1 MKHTQFYAVFT
12 LLLFPLIGFSQQ
24 RVLVVGKV
32 IDDET
37 RQPLSGT
44 LISVL
49 ETGNGVPAELDGTY
63 QVIVPPG
70 TYHLVFSYTGFQ
82 PDTLLLSDLKDGTTI
97 ERNVRLKPVR
107 DLDEVI
113 VSGKSTA
120 LNQQK
125 TADNIK
131 NVISSEQM
139 GRFPDPNV
147 AEALQRIPGV
157 NIERDQGEGRYVL
170 VRGLSPKFTNVSIN
184 GEQIS
189 SPEAGVRYVALD
201 AVPADQLASME
212 ISKSLLPDMDGDA
225 IGGSVNL
232 ITRKALD
239 SLWRFSGSVAGG
251 YNALMNKP
259 NIQGSLQMGKR
270 FGKRQQFGLMVN
282 LTHYYNDLGSDNW
295 ERDLNGTRGDEDD
308 VLELRDYQL
317 TRTRSSVSTTL
328 DYRFNRNNEIYFRG
342 MYNRFTDREWRR
354 LYAFS
359 PADSEVER
367 ELKDRFEEQVISSF
381 NLGGK
386 HVFPKM
392 RIDYEAAYSYAFQ
405 DTPYDY
411 AVNFKGD
418 VPSSVDFRNT
428 DFPTLS
434 SATYLDNSLYNF
446 DQFEAGKTFAKD
458 QNMTGKINIAVPY
471 FIGTSK
477 GELKFGGKVRMKKKS
492 YEIEQN
498 IYEGLGNV
506 PTLNNFEGGLLDDNY
521 FGGRYQLARAVN
533 MQTFVDYFNS
543 NPARF
548 ELQIEDKAIDEA
560 LEAYDASENVYA
572 GYLMTRQTIKRL
584 TLIGGVRYEYSKV
597 SYNSSDVVIAPSGD
611 LRAIVPVSGTTS
623 YGYVLPQLQARYAL
637 NRTANL
643 RGALTWSYAR
653 PNFDEIIPAQEAN
666 LEDGEV
672 TIGNADL
679 RPVSAINADLMY
691 EKYFG
696 DVGIVSAG
704 LFFKQ
709 LDGFIYKHTDFNE
722 PYLNDPMVLVDI
734 TQARNGNQ
742 AQLFGIELAFQKS
755 LDFLPKKLRG
765 FSIYANYTYTM
776 SQASIQSRDENA
788 IVGSFEKIS
797 LPGQTTHL
805 GNAALMYEH
814 KGFFVRAALN
824 FNGSYLSE
832 VGSTA
837 DYDLFV
843 KERMQLDCSLGYAIK
858 KKYRVF
864 AEFMN
869 LTNQPFESYMG
880 NKETVVQ
887 REFYGFW
894 MRAGV
899 KFDI

>member
-1 MKHTQFYAVFT
+1 MKHTQFYAV
-12 LLLFPLIGFSQQ
+12 LIMLLFPIIGFSQQ
-24 RVLVVGKV
+24 ALILGKV
-32 IDDET
+32 TDQET

-44 LISVL
+44 IISVL
-49 ETGNGVPAELDGTY
+49 ETGNGVAAELDGTY
-63 QVIVPPG
+63 QLTVAPG
-70 TYHLVFSYTGFQ
+70 TYHLIFSYTGFET
-82 PDTLLLSDLKDGTTI
+82 DTVLLQNLQDGTTT
-97 ERNVRLKPVR
+97 EQNTRLKTVKE
-107 DLDEVI
+107 LNEVI

-125 TADNIK
+125 SADNIK
-131 NVISSEQM
+131 NIVSAEQI

-147 AEALQRIPGV
+147 AEALQRVPGV

-170 VRGLSPKFTNVSIN
+170 VRGLAPKFTNVSIN

-201 AVPADQLASME
+201 AIPADQLASME

-251 YNALMNKP
+251 YNALMKKP
-259 NIQGSLQMGKR
+259 NIQGSLQLGKR
-270 FGKRQQFGLMVN
+270 FGKREQFGLMVN
-282 LTHYYNDLGSDNW
+282 LTHYHNDLGSDNW
-295 ERDLNGTRGDEDD
+295 ERDLNGTTETEDD
-308 VLELRDYQL
+308 VFELRDYQL
-317 TRTRSSVSTTL
+317 TRTRSSASTTL
-328 DYRFNRNNEIYFRG
+328 DYRFNKNNEIYFRG

-354 LYAFS
+354 LYAFV
-359 PADSEVER
+359 PEDDQVER

-386 HVFPKM
+386 HVFPKI
-392 RIDYEAAYSYAFQ
+392 RVDYEAAYSYSFQ
-405 DTPYDY
+405 NTPYDY
-411 AVNFKGD
+411 AVNFAGD
-418 VPSSVDFRNT
+418 IPSSVDFRNT
-428 DFPTLS
+428 DFPVVTS
-434 SATYLDNSLYNF
+434 STYLDNRLYEF
-446 DQFEAGKTFAKD
+446 DQFEVGKTFAKD
-458 QNMTGKINIAVPY
+458 QNVTGKINIAVPY

-477 GELKFGGKVRMKKKS
+477 GELKFGGKVRLKQKS
-492 YEIEQN
+492 FEIKQS
-498 IYEGLGNV
+498 IYEGLGNI
-506 PTLNNFEGGLLDDNY
+506 PTLNTFEGGLLDNDY
-521 FGGRYQLARAVN
+521 LGGRYELARAVYMPN
-533 MQTFVDYFNS
+533 FVDYFNN
-543 NPARF
+543 NPAQF

-560 LEAYDASENVYA
+560 LESYDAKENVYS

-597 SYNSSDVVIAPSGD
+597 SYNSSDVVISPNGD
-611 LRAIVPVSGTTS
+611 LRAILPVKGGTN
-623 YGYVLPQLQARYAL
+623 YGYLLPQLQVRYAV
-637 NRTANL
+637 NRTTNL

-672 TIGNADL
+672 TIGNANL
-679 RPVSAINADLMY
+679 KPVSAINADLMY

-696 DVGIVSAG
+696 DVGIISGG

-709 LDGFIYKHTDFNE
+709 LDGFIYKRTNFNQ
-722 PYLNDPMVLVDI
+722 PYLNDPSVLVDV
-734 TQARNGNQ
+734 TQAQNGNT
-742 AQLFGIELAFQKS
+742 ATLFGVELAFQKS
-755 LDFLPKKLRG
+755 LDFLPKALKG
-765 FSIYANYTYTM
+765 FSIYANYTYTI
-776 SQASIQSRDENA
+776 SEAAIQNRKENA
-788 IVGSFEKIS
+788 EVGSFEKLR

-837 DYDLFV
+837 DYDLYV
-843 KERMQLDCSLGYAIK
+843 KNRMQFDCSLGYTIK
-858 KKYRVF
+858 KRYRVF

-880 NKETVVQ
+880 NKETPVQ

-894 MRAGV
+894 MRAGL
-899 KFDI
+899 KFDLR

>member
-1 MKHTQFYAVFT
+1 MKHTQFYAV
-12 LLLFPLIGFSQQ
+12 LMMLLFPVIGFSQ
-24 RVLVVGKV
+24 RVLIVGKV
-32 IDDET
+32 TDQET

-49 ETGNGVPAELDGTY
+49 ETGNGVAAELDGRY
-63 QVIVPPG
+63 QVTVSPG
-70 TYHLVFSYTGFQ
+70 TYHLIFSYTGFQ
-82 PDTLLLSDLKDGTTI
+82 ADTILLQNLQDGATI
-97 ERNVRLKPVR
+97 EQNIRLKVINE
-107 DLDEVI
+107 LNEVI
-113 VSGKSTA
+113 VGGKSTA

-125 TADNIK
+125 SADNIK
-131 NVISSEQM
+131 NVVSAEQI

-147 AEALQRIPGV
+147 AEALQRVPGV

-170 VRGLSPKFTNVSIN
+170 VRGLAPKFTNVSIN

-201 AVPADQLASME
+201 AIPADQLASME

-239 SLWRFSGSVAGG
+239 SLWRISASVAGG

-259 NIQGSLQMGKR
+259 NIQGSLQLGKR
-270 FGKRQQFGLMVN
+270 FGKREQFGLMLN
-282 LTHYYNDLGSDNW
+282 LTHYHNDLGSDNW
-295 ERDLNGTRGDEDD
+295 ERDLNGTKEPEDD

-317 TRTRSSVSTTL
+317 TRTRSSASATL

-354 LYAFS
+354 LYAFA
-359 PADSEVER
+359 PEDGEVER

-386 HVFPKM
+386 HIFPKM
-392 RIDYEAAYSYAFQ
+392 RVDYEAAYSYSFQ
-405 DTPYDY
+405 NTPYDY
-411 AVNFKGD
+411 AVNFAAN
-418 VPSSVDFRNT
+418 VPSSVDFRGT
-428 DFPTLS
+428 DFPALS
-434 SATYLDNSLYNF
+434 STTYLDNSLYQF
-446 DQFEAGKTFAKD
+446 DQFEAGNTFAKD
-458 QNMTGKINIAVPY
+458 QNITGKINITVPY

-477 GELKFGGKVRMKKKS
+477 GELKFGGKVRLKQKS
-492 YEIEQN
+492 FDIEQN
-498 IYEGLGNV
+498 IYEGMGNV
-506 PTLNNFEGGLLDDNY
+506 PTLNAFEGGLLDDNY
-521 FGGRYQLARAVN
+521 FGGRFELARAVN
-533 MQTFVDYFNS
+533 MPTFVDYFNN
-543 NPARF
+543 NPAQF

-560 LEAYDASENVYA
+560 LESYEAKENVYA

-584 TLIGGVRYEYSKV
+584 TLIGGVRYEYSAV
-597 SYNSSDVVIAPSGD
+597 SYNSSDVVIAPNGD
-611 LRAIVPVSGTTS
+611 LRAILPVKGSTN
-623 YGYVLPQLQARYAL
+623 YGYILPQLQARYAV
-637 NRTANL
+637 NRTTNL

-672 TIGNADL
+672 SIGNPNL
-679 RPVSAINADLMY
+679 LPVSAINADLMY

-704 LFFKQ
+704 VFFKQ
-709 LDGFIYKHTDFNE
+709 LDGFIYNRTDFNQ
-722 PYLNDPMVLVDI
+722 PYLNDPSVLVDI
-734 TQARNGNQ
+734 TQAQNGNT
-742 AQLFGIELAFQKS
+742 ANLFGVELAFQKS
-755 LDFLPKKLRG
+755 LDFLPKKLKG
-765 FSIYANYTYTM
+765 FSVYGNYTFTT
-776 SQASIQSRDENA
+776 SQASIQNRSEDA
-788 IVGSFEKIS
+788 AAGSFENIN

-805 GNAALMYEH
+805 GNAALMYER

-837 DYDLFV
+837 DYDLYV
-843 KERMQLDCSLGYAIK
+843 QKRMQFDCSLGYTIK

-880 NKETVVQ
+880 TKETIVQ

-894 MRAGV
+894 MRAGL
-899 KFDI
+899 KFDLR

>member
-1 MKHTQFYAVFT
+1 MKHTQFYAV
-12 LLLFPLIGFSQQ
+12 LMMLLFPVIGFSQ
-24 RVLVVGKV
+24 RVLIVGKV
-32 IDDET
+32 TDQET

-44 LISVL
+44 LISVR
-49 ETGNGVPAELDGTY
+49 ETGNGVAAELDGSY

-70 TYHLVFSYTGFQ
+70 KYHLIFSYTGFQ
-82 PDTLLLSDLKDGTTI
+82 TDTILVEASEDGSTI
-97 ERNVRLKPVR
+97 EYNVRLKTQNE
-107 DLDEVI
+107 LEEVI

-125 TADNIK
+125 SADNIK
-131 NVISSEQM
+131 NIVAAEQI

-147 AEALQRIPGV
+147 AEALQRVPGV

-170 VRGLSPKFTNVSIN
+170 VRGLARKFTNVSIN

-201 AVPADQLASME
+201 AIPADQLASME

-259 NIQGSLQMGKR
+259 NVQGSLQMGKR
-270 FGKRQQFGLMVN
+270 FGKRQQFGLMLN
-282 LTHYYNDLGSDNW
+282 LTHYHNDLGSDNW
-295 ERDLNGTRGDEDD
+295 ERDLNGTPETEDD

-317 TRTRSSVSTTL
+317 TRTRSSASTTL
-328 DYRFNRNNEIYFRG
+328 DYRFNKNNEIYFRG

-354 LYAFS
+354 LYAFA
-359 PADSEVER
+359 PEDGTVER

-386 HVFPKM
+386 HIFPKL

-411 AVNFKGD
+411 SVNFAAD
-418 VPSSVDFRNT
+418 APSTVDFRNA

-434 SATYLDNSLYNF
+434 SATYLNNALYEF
-446 DQFEAGKTFAKD
+446 DQFEEGSTFAKD
-458 QNMTGKINIAVPY
+458 ENITAKVNIALPY
-471 FIGTSK
+471 FIGLSK
-477 GELKFGGKVRMKKKS
+477 GELKFGGKMRMKQKS

-498 IYEGLGNV
+498 VYEAMGNV
-506 PTLNNFEGGLLDDNY
+506 PTLNVFEGGLLDDNY
-521 FGGRYQLARAVN
+521 LGGRYELARAVN
-533 MQTFVDYFNS
+533 MPTFVDYFNS
-543 NPARF
+543 NPAQF

-560 LEAYDASENVYA
+560 LESYDAQENVYA
-572 GYLMTRQTIKRL
+572 GYLMTRQTINRL
-584 TLIGGVRYEYSKV
+584 TLIGGVRYEYSSV
-597 SYNSSDVVIAPSGD
+597 TYNSSDVVIAPNGD
-611 LRAIVPVSGTTS
+611 LREILPVKGSS
-623 YGYVLPQLQARYAL
+623 NYGYVLPQLQARYAL
-637 NRTANL
+637 NRTTNL

-672 TIGNADL
+672 SIGNANL
-679 RPVSAINADLMY
+679 LPVSAINADLMY

-696 DVGIVSAG
+696 DVGILSGG

-709 LDGFIYKHTDFNE
+709 LDGFIYNRTNFNQ
-722 PYLNDPMVLVDI
+722 PYLNDASVLVDV
-734 TQARNGNQ
+734 TQAQNGNT
-742 AQLFGIELAFQKS
+742 ATLFGVELAFQKT
-755 LDFLPKKLRG
+755 LDFLPKKLKG
-765 FSIYANYTYTM
+765 FSVYANYTYTM
-776 SQASIQSRDENA
+776 SEASIQDRAENA
-788 IVGSFEKIS
+788 LAGSFETIS

-805 GNAALMYEH
+805 GNAALMYEQ

-832 VGSTA
+832 VGSIA
-837 DYDLFV
+837 DYDLYV
-843 KERMQLDCSLGYAIK
+843 KNRMQFDCSLGYTIK

-864 AEFMN
+864 AELMN
-869 LTNQPFESYMG
+869 LTNQPFETYMG
-880 NKETVVQ
+880 KEENTVQ

-894 MRAGV
+894 MRAGL
-899 KFDI
+899 KFDIQ

>member
-1 MKHTQFYAVFT
+1 MKHRQFYAV
-12 LLLFPLIGFSQQ
+12 LMMLLFPVIGFSQ
-24 RVLVVGKV
+24 RVLIVGKV
-32 IDDET
+32 TDQET

-44 LISVL
+44 IISVL
-49 ETGNGVPAELDGTY
+49 ETGNGVAAELDGTY
-63 QVIVPPG
+63 QVIVALG
-70 TYHLVFSYTGFQ
+70 TYHLIFSYTGFE
-82 PDTLLLSDLKDGTTI
+82 PDTLLLENLQNDATI
-97 ERNVRLKPVR
+97 ERSVRLKPNKG
-107 DLDEVI
+107 LDEVI

-125 TADNIK
+125 SADNIK
-131 NVISSEQM
+131 NIVSAEQI

-147 AEALQRIPGV
+147 AEALQRVPGV

-170 VRGLSPKFTNVSIN
+170 VRGLAPKFTNVSIN

-201 AVPADQLASME
+201 AIPADQLASME

-259 NIQGSLQMGKR
+259 NIQGSLQLGKR
-270 FGKRQQFGLMVN
+270 FGKRDQFGLMLN
-282 LTHYYNDLGSDNW
+282 LTHYHNDLGSDNW
-295 ERDLNGTRGDEDD
+295 ERDLNGTTETEDD
-308 VLELRDYQL
+308 VFELRDYQL
-317 TRTRSSVSTTL
+317 TRTRSSASTTL
-328 DYRFNRNNEIYFRG
+328 DYRFNKNNEIYFRG

-354 LYAFS
+354 LYAFV
-359 PADSEVER
+359 PEDDQVER

-386 HVFPKM
+386 HVFPK
-392 RIDYEAAYSYAFQ
+392 IKVDYEAAYSYAFQ
-405 DTPYDY
+405 NTPYDY
-411 AVNFKGD
+411 AVNFAGD
-418 VPSSVDFRNT
+418 IPSSVDFRNT
-428 DFPTLS
+428 DFPAVTS
-434 SATYLDNSLYNF
+434 STYLDNRLYEF
-446 DQFEAGKTFAKD
+446 DQFEVGKTFAKD
-458 QNMTGKINIAVPY
+458 QNVTGKINIAVPY
-471 FIGTSK
+471 FVGTSK
-477 GELKFGGKVRMKKKS
+477 GELKFGGKVRFKQKS
-492 YEIEQN
+492 FEIKQS
-498 IYEGLGNV
+498 IYEGMGNV
-506 PTLNNFEGGLLDDNY
+506 PTLNTFEGGLLDDDY
-521 FGGRYQLARAVN
+521 LGGRYELASAVY
-533 MQTFVDYFNS
+533 MPDFVDYFNN
-543 NPARF
+543 NPAQF

-560 LEAYDASENVYA
+560 LESYDAEENVYA

-597 SYNSSDVVIAPSGD
+597 SYNSSDVVISPNGD
-611 LRAIVPVSGTTS
+611 LRAILPVKGGTN
-623 YGYVLPQLQARYAL
+623 YGYLLPQLQARYAV
-637 NRTANL
+637 NRTTNL

-672 TIGNADL
+672 TIGNGNL
-679 RPVSAINADLMY
+679 KPVSAINADLMY

-696 DVGIVSAG
+696 DVGILSAG

-709 LDGFIYKHTDFNE
+709 LDGFIYKRTDFNQ
-722 PYLNDPMVLVDI
+722 PYLNDPAVLVDV
-734 TQARNGNQ
+734 TQAQNGNT
-742 AQLFGIELAFQKS
+742 ATLFGVELAFQKS
-755 LDFLPKKLRG
+755 LDFLPKALKG
-765 FSIYANYTYTM
+765 FSIYANYTYTI
-776 SQASIQSRDENA
+776 SEAAIQNRKENA
-788 IVGSFEKIS
+788 EAGSFEKLR

-805 GNAALMYEH
+805 GNAAFMYEH

-837 DYDLFV
+837 DYDLYV
-843 KERMQLDCSLGYAIK
+843 KNRMQFDCSLGYTIK
-858 KKYRVF
+858 KRHRIF

-880 NKETVVQ
+880 NKETLVQ

-894 MRAGV
+894 MRAGL
-899 KFDI
+899 KFDLR